1 VVCARL
7 AANVVAALR
16 GRGLTKVR
24 AGYTL
29 ENQHKSVCG
38 HTPPLS
44 QNRSLGAGVFILV
57 YVQALYLILLKY
69 P

>member
-1 VVCARL
+1 MLRFFRLKNAQRCPPL

-29 ENQHKSVCG
+29 ENQHKSSSG

-44 QNRSLGAGVFILV
+44 QNRSLYAVFSN
-57 YVQALYLILLKY
+57 
-69 P
+69 